1 MTIPDPT
8 AFSPGT
14 VPRPGGSDLN
24 SRKVKSVRLPNRP
37 RRPEIGGQ
45 AMVEFLLVAP
55 LFFFL
60 IFAVFD
66 FGRLFFVEMEIENAV
81 QEAGRFAST
90 GNHLP
95 DPKNPGQ
102 SLSRVNSIIAAVQ
115 QAAFGTQ
122 IASTQISSLR
132 GGKGSAG
139 GPGDT
144 VTVSVT
150 TNLKLMT
157 PIIARGFPNGM
168 YTFTSSA
175 TFKNEPFP
183 PANTK

>member
-1 MTIPDPT
+1 MASTCQPREQGSMT
-8 AFSPGT
+8 
-14 VPRPGGSDLN
+14 
-24 SRKVKSVRLPNRP
+24 
-37 RRPEIGGQ
+37 GQ

-66 FGRLFFVEMEIENAV
+66 FGRLFFVQMEVDNAV

-102 SLSRVNSIIAAVQ
+102 YLSRVNSIIATLQ

-122 IASTQISSLR
+122 VTNIQVSSLR
-132 GGKGSAG
+132 GGNGSAG

-157 PIIARGFPNGM
+157 PMISRAFPNGM
-168 YTFTSSA
+168 YTFISSA
-175 TFKNEPFP
+175 IFKNEPFP
-183 PANTK
+183 PGNAK